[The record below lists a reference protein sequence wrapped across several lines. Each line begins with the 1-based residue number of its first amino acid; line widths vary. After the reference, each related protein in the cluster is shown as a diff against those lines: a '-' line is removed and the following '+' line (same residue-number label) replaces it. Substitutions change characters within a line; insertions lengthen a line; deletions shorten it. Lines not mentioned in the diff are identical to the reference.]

1 MDIDIIF
8 VFSQKRSVPVI
19 LSDSKSTIDFSKMEF
34 IPECSADFPTAC
46 YAYNLLSRTEPWHW
60 HDQFEI
66 AFLLSGQAK
75 LLLEGREYLLSA
87 GSGYMINSG
96 ALHALTNEPDI
107 SCQVCCIVFSKELPG
122 GNHDSLF
129 YRKYVLPL
137 VQSSFTGTVLDPSCE
152 WQNQLCSFAR
162 QAAALFEQEPQ
173 DYEIQVRTLLTQVLA
188 ILVRHLP
195 QNTLSVPA
203 ASSHN
208 PDIKKMLLFIWQH
221 YQEPLTLA
229 EIASSGATSKNE
241 CMLCFNRTVGLSPI
255 QYVKSYRLVRAK
267 ELLSSG
273 TLKIAQIA
281 ELCGFQ
287 DTSYFS
293 KSFREKYLYLIH
305 FSDK

>member
-1 MDIDIIF
+1 M
-8 VFSQKRSVPVI
+8 I

-96 ALHALTNEPDI
+96 ALHALTNEPDV
-107 SCQVCCIVFSKELPG
+107 SCQVCCIVFSEELPG
-122 GNHDSLF
+122 GSHDSLF

-152 WQNQLCSFAR
+152 WQDQLCSLAR
-162 QAAALFEQEPQ
+162 QAASLFEQEPQ

-267 ELLSSG
+267 ELLSNG

-293 KSFREKYLYLIH
+293 KSFREKYGKTPNEYRCQSL
-305 FSDK
+305 

>member
-1 MDIDIIF
+1 M
-8 VFSQKRSVPVI
+8 I

-122 GNHDSLF
+122 DNHDSLF

-173 DYEIQVRTLLTQVLA
+173 DYEIQVRKL
-188 ILVRHLP
+188 
-195 QNTLSVPA
+195 
-203 ASSHN
+203 
-208 PDIKKMLLFIWQH
+208 
-221 YQEPLTLA
+221 
-229 EIASSGATSKNE
+229 G
-241 CMLCFNRTVGLSPI
+241 
-255 QYVKSYRLVRAK
+255 
-267 ELLSSG
+267 
-273 TLKIAQIA
+273 
-281 ELCGFQ
+281 
-287 DTSYFS
+287 
-293 KSFREKYLYLIH
+293 
-305 FSDK
+305 SDKQKRMYALL

>member
-1 MDIDIIF
+1 M
-8 VFSQKRSVPVI
+8 I

-129 YRKYVLPL
+129 YRNMCFLWFKAALREPFLIHRANGKINCAVLPARPL
-137 VQSSFTGTVLDPSCE
+137 RFLSRSPRIMKSRCAR
-152 WQNQLCSFAR
+152 CSRRF
-162 QAAALFEQEPQ
+162 
-173 DYEIQVRTLLTQVLA
+173 
-188 ILVRHLP
+188 
-195 QNTLSVPA
+195 
-203 ASSHN
+203 
-208 PDIKKMLLFIWQH
+208 
-221 YQEPLTLA
+221 
-229 EIASSGATSKNE
+229 
-241 CMLCFNRTVGLSPI
+241 
-255 QYVKSYRLVRAK
+255 
-267 ELLSSG
+267 
-273 TLKIAQIA
+273 
-281 ELCGFQ
+281 
-287 DTSYFS
+287 
-293 KSFREKYLYLIH
+293 
-305 FSDK
+305 